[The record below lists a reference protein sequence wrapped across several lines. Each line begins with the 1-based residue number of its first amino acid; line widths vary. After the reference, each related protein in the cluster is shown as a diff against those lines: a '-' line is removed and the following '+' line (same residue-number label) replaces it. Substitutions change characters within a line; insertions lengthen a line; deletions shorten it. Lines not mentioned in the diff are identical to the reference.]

1 MVLFCAGAGARTRA
15 AGTSLGLYYEGD
27 FVKYGNANPEWDLQ
41 NPSQK
46 LLMNINAHGSG
57 GAEAYLGVEA
67 YTNNSTRH
75 FQLYQG
81 HLKFRRSRSETYF
94 FYRQDRHWV
103 DSPLLNLVNSDR
115 LKDDQWGPRA
125 QGVRYDF
132 WKTGGFDGTVIA
144 SKYGTWDGEAYIAR
158 FTRGMT
164 NSLRLSS
171 LTTLQ
176 DWRDGPGTH
185 NAVTSCSGE
194 YTARSFSLVAEAAAC
209 TENPDDGSLEESGS
223 PHAVQVEVRDIR
235 LGSVLPMF
243 SFYSYGRNFRANLSN
258 KFNMAHDKEFDRD
271 GFFMQAS
278 WLMPARAVTLTVKH
292 KTYWSRY
299 RSETGQ
305 FLEDRF
311 MSNWFY
317 TEAYLEFLRD
327 ITLKCW
333 YEETRNPTDRW
344 KHAFV
349 EVGAGNAIGRIKFQF
364 KRKDIGIH
372 TGGYDFM
379 KAYSAGQRDIFG
391 LELTAHITE
400 NLQFYQRTGFG
411 RGVTGGSW
419 MSGFYQLAYRGFR
432 NTEIYIEYGNP
443 DQTNDDLV
451 NDGELADNIHLDFE
465 HRVKLF
471 VKMWL

>member
-1 MVLFCAGAGARTRA
+1 MTVLFIAVYGSTCS

-27 FVKYGNANPEWDLQ
+27 FVKYKTANPEWDLQ
-41 NPSQK
+41 NPAQK
-46 LLMNINAHGSG
+46 LLMNMNAHGSG
-57 GAEAYLGVEA
+57 GAEAYLGIEA
-67 YTNNSTRH
+67 YTNNTSRH

-81 HLKFRRSRSETYF
+81 HLKLRRSRWETYF

-125 QGVRYDF
+125 QGLRYDF
-132 WKTGGFDGTVIA
+132 WDLGGVAGTIIA
-144 SKYGTWDGEAYIAR
+144 SKYGTWDGEAYVAR
-158 FTRGMT
+158 LTRSLT

-171 LTTLQ
+171 VTTLQ
-176 DWRDGPGTH
+176 DWRNGSGSY
-185 NAVTSCSGE
+185 NAVASCSGE
-194 YTARSFSLVAEAAAC
+194 FTARSFSLIAEAAAS
-209 TENPDDGSLEESGS
+209 TENPDDNSLQEGGS
-223 PHAVQVEVRDIR
+223 PHAVQLEIRDIR

-243 SFYSYGRNFRANLSN
+243 SVFSYGRNFRANLSN
-258 KFNMAHDKEFDRD
+258 RFNMAFDKEFDRD
-271 GFFMQAS
+271 GFFVQAS
-278 WLMPARAVTLTVKH
+278 WLMPGRAVTLTAKQ

-311 MSNWFY
+311 LSSWFY

-344 KHAFV
+344 KHAFF
-349 EVGAGNAIGRIKFQF
+349 ELGAGNSLGRIKFQY

-372 TGGYDFM
+372 TGGYDFL

-391 LELTAHITE
+391 IELTTHITE

-432 NTEIYIEYGNP
+432 NTEIYLEYGNP

-451 NDGELADNIHLDFE
+451 NDGELADNIYLNFE